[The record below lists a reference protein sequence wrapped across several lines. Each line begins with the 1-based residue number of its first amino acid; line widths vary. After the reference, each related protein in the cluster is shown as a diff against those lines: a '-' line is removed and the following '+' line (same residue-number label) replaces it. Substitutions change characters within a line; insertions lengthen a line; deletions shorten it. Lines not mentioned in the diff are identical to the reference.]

1 MKVFTIRSLEN
12 ISDELKNEIHFSF
25 GMERHTD
32 YVFKDRAGS
41 IYSATIN
48 IESTGPIIDE
58 ILRNSKDFRDY
69 NFIVDD
75 LDLES
80 NKIERYIISNG
91 EIKEQMNSSWEWEV
105 K

>member
-1 MKVFTIRSLEN
+1 MKVFTIRSLEK

-48 IESTGPIIDE
+48 IDSTGPVIDE
-58 ILRNSKDFRDY
+58 ILKNSKEFRDI
-69 NFIVDD
+69 NFIIDD

-80 NKIERYIISNG
+80 NKIERYKINNG
-91 EIKEQMNSSWEWEV
+91 KITEQLNSSWEWEV